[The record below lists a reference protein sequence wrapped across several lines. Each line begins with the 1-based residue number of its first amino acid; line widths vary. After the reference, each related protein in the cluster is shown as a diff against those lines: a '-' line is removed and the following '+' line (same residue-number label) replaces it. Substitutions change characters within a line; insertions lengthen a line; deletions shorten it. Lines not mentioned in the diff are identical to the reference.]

1 MEPYSQGVGRFVRGL
16 SIDDI
21 PQAVVAKATLV
32 LLDTIGVA
40 LASSTMEFGAMVTR
54 VAQALGGSPISRLIG
69 CRFQTHRSIDSAQG
83 YTMLALARKV
93 RYELDS
99 TIDYPR
105 HFSGHV
111 KIRLADGSVLE
122 ANQAHPRGGFE
133 DPLPPEEIEAKF
145 RANASLRLP
154 RERADQI
161 IEAVAAGRDAQRY
174 VIDRPV
180 ETLKIRVKSR
190 EGS

>member
-111 KIRLADGSVLE
+111 KIRLADGSILE

-161 IEAVAAGRDAQRY
+161 IEAVARLEEMPNVTSLTDL
-174 VIDRPV
+174 
-180 ETLKIRVKSR
+180 LKP
-190 EGS
+190 